1 MFLMFIV
8 LLTIPGCLICTR
20 PLRRWKWF
28 HKKHSAT
35 ATSMKGNLWIRFI
48 IEGCLD
54 ISICA
59 SLNYIYIQTSHLGL
73 QWDTTFQ
80 IVNSAALIILAAAV
94 FIFPFWM
101 LYFYCK
107 NFSKWEDEHFEEKY
121 GQAFEGLKKT
131 QRSSIVYPVV
141 FILRRFAL
149 VVIVTLGRDHLFI
162 QIITMVTFSAIQV
175 YYLTSY

>member
-1 MFLMFIV
+1 MFIV

-35 ATSMKGNLWIRFI
+35 ATSMKGNSWIRFI

-121 GQAFEGLKKT
+121 GQVFEGLKKT
-131 QRSSIVYPVV
+131 KRSSIVYPVV
-141 FILRRFAL
+141 FILRRFAF

-162 QIITMVTFSAIQV
+162 QIITMVTFSAFQV